1 MEVKT
6 PVVTAQEHALGLKRY
21 FDAEQRAQE
30 IGNRGPLKLNKNG
43 ELERRSRSL

>member
-21 FDAEQRAQE
+21 FDAGAKRAQE

-43 ELERRSRSL
+43 S